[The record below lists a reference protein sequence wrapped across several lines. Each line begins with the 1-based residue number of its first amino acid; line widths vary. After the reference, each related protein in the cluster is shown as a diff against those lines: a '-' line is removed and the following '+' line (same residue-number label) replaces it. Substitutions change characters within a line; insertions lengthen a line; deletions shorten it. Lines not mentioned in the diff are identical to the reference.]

1 MTPGE
6 RAELVVTELG
16 INEPRHLD
24 VEAIAFD
31 AGMRVTYR
39 DMQGCEASLVGI
51 GNRAIA
57 TIRLSP
63 HRGRVRF
70 SIGHELGHWQMHR
83 GQSFVCRADDVGV
96 NLASDRQLERQ
107 ADEFASHLLLPT
119 SLLLPAMKGL
129 RTLTF
134 REIDRVGG
142 DFDASLLATALRII
156 RTNSFPAILASYGPG
171 GLRWQMPSRCV
182 PRRWI
187 LKARLDPA
195 SMAYD
200 LMSDGRETPGA
211 SKQSADAWFDNDDA
225 DDHEILEECRPYG
238 PNGCLVLLLLQDE
251 MLDAPPDR
259 DLWFQSRKR

>member
-6 RAELVVTELG
+6 RAELVIIELG
-16 INEPRHLD
+16 ISEPRQLD

-39 DMQGCEASLVGI
+39 EMLGCEASLVGI
-51 GNRAIA
+51 GDRAIA
-57 TIRLSP
+57 TVRPSP
-63 HRGRVRF
+63 HRGRARF

-83 GQSFVCRADDVGV
+83 GQSFVCRAEDISI
-96 NLASDRQLERQ
+96 NLAADRVLERQ

-119 SLLLPAMKGL
+119 SILLPAMKGL
-129 RTLTF
+129 RSPTF
-134 REIDRVGG
+134 REIERLSV

-156 RTNSFPAILASYGPG
+156 RTNSFPAILACYESS

-182 PRRWI
+182 PRRWA

-200 LMSDGRETPGA
+200 LMADGKETEGT
-211 SKQSADAWFDNDDA
+211 SKQSADAWFDNNDA
-225 DDHEILEECRPYG
+225 DDYEVTEECRPYG
-238 PNGCLVLLLLQDE
+238 PNACLVLLILEDE
-251 MLDAPPDR
+251 MLDARPDYDFWYPR
-259 DLWFQSRKR
+259 SKR